1 MVLNVSASAKTL
13 LPNNMTFTGSSN
25 EDVDMWE
32 APSSRPYEVNT
43 VSMIMVVTLGR
54 QDKAGQKC
62 WHIQGSDRSSSEV
75 TPREVQTVV

>member
-1 MVLNVSASAKTL
+1 MVLNVIASAKTL

-32 APSSRPYEVNT
+32 APSSQAYEVNT
-43 VSMIMVVTLGR
+43 VYRTMVVTLGR
-54 QDKAGQKC
+54 QDNTGQKC
-62 WHIQGSDRSSSEV
+62 GHIQGPDRSSSEV